1 MQSSYAP
8 MSHSLGAALAVAE
21 YPSMI
26 APTANTMAGAVR
38 ATSDLMVFS
47 FGRGRS
53 FPALREMIASH
64 EVLL

>member
-1 MQSSYAP
+1 
-8 MSHSLGAALAVAE
+8 LGAALAVAE